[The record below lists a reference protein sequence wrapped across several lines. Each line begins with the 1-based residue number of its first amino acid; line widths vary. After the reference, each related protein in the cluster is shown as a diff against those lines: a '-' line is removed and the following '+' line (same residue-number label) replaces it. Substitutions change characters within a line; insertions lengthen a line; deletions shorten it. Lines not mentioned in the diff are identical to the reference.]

1 MSTTLTVMLAIAIA
15 IMGAALLL
23 AAVRVLRGPDDATRV
38 VMSDMVFFCAL
49 GVFVLF
55 VMFRGSRVVMD
66 VMLLGSLIGVLSTV
80 ALARMVSRGR
90 R

>member
-1 MSTTLTVMLAIAIA
+1 MSTTLTVMLAIAIG

-23 AAVRVLRGPDDATRV
+23 AALRVLRGPDDATRV
-38 VMSDMVFFCAL
+38 VMADMVFFCAL

-66 VMLLGSLIGVLSTV
+66 VILLGSLIGVLSTV